1 MNNATK
7 PEDSS
12 EFTPLLGKSFL
23 TPIYDPII
31 TLVTRE
37 KRWRRQIV
45 EHLHLAPGDRVI
57 DVGCGTGSLLQA
69 MFSDCPQAHFVG
81 VDPDASALR
90 ISRRKLGAIANL
102 IRWHKGFLESLELP
116 AGWQPNKIVS
126 SLVLHQVPLR
136 KKQAILEI
144 IESLL
149 VPGGTVLIAD
159 YMKQESPLMRSLFR
173 ATVQS
178 LDGIS
183 DTQPSAD
190 GEVEKLFAE
199 IFTEPCLLHR
209 FPTVTGTISLW
220 RGYKKGIAQ

>member
-1 MNNATK
+1 MA
-7 PEDSS
+7 
-12 EFTPLLGKSFL
+12 
-23 TPIYDPII
+23 
-31 TLVTRE
+31 
-37 KRWRRQIV
+37 
-45 EHLHLAPGDRVI
+45 
-57 DVGCGTGSLLQA
+57 
-69 MFSDCPQAHFVG
+69 FS
-81 VDPDASALR
+81 
-90 ISRRKLGAIANL
+90 KT
-102 IRWHKGFLESLELP
+102 LELP

-159 YMKQESPLMRSLFR
+159 YIKQESPLMRSLFR